1 MYSTKVSKPALFF
14 KLFTFRSR
22 GLHDGTSSNT
32 VNNQY
37 LSYGS
42 HEYSRNDTHYHS
54 INSVYYKAHDEDDD
68 SLANPYLTP
77 TI

>member
-14 KLFTFRSR
+14 QLFTFRSR
-22 GLHDGTSSNT
+22 GLHGGTSSNT

-37 LSYGS
+37 LTYRS

-54 INSVYYKAHDEDDD
+54 INSVYYKAHDEDED
-68 SLANPYLTP
+68 SLANHYLTP

>member
-1 MYSTKVSKPALFF
+1 MI
-14 KLFTFRSR
+14 TFRSR
-22 GLHDGTSSNT
+22 GLHGGTSSNT

-37 LSYGS
+37 LSYGR
-42 HEYSRNDTHYHS
+42 HEYSGNDTHYDS